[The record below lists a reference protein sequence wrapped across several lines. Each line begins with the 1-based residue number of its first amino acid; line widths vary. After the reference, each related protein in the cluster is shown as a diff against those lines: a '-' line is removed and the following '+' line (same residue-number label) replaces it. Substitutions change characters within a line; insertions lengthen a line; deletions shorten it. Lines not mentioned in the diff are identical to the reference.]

1 MMANNSKRQPT
12 RQRKDCDYKKFF
24 QELSDVSD
32 NSPIDDSD
40 TAFEYSSTE
49 GSSSIDESGDDSS
62 SDDSEEDDGSTG
74 QSEDGDKSTDR
85 KPEFV
90 VHDESNSSGEEYS
103 LSGSSSGDDWG
114 SVGSDSD
121 YAPSDGLDDNP
132 LPALLCQSRLRARGS
147 IDESE
152 DDSSTDGSTDDSE
165 DDNSTDKNREFVVH
179 DESNSSG
186 EEYSLSGSSSGDDWG
201 SVGSDSDY
209 ALISPARE
217 A

>member
-1 MMANNSKRQPT
+1 MMAKNSKKQPT
-12 RQRKDCDYKKFF
+12 RQVKRCDYQEFF
-24 QELSDVSD
+24 VEFSDVSN

-152 DDSSTDGSTDDSE
+152 DDSSTDGSTDGSTDDSE
-165 DDNSTDKNREFVVH
+165 DDNSTDRKPEFVVH

-201 SVGSDSDY
+201 SVGSDSD
-209 ALISPARE
+209 S
-217 A
+217 